1 MQRFGGL
8 LLMLIGT
15 VSLGGY
21 LYLPSSGD
29 DAAEL
34 AEVTRISV
42 APSHPINPDGT
53 VRVFAPASP
62 VFRDAVKRNDT
73 ASSDR
78 PAATAAWTTVVT
90 PNHSRRAVLRSS
102 QPGDAP
108 TRYELARD
116 LQRGLK
122 RAGCYGGAITGVW
135 SPSTKRAMSAFLEQA
150 NASLPVNAPDYILLS
165 LVQSHDD
172 IVCSDTCPSGQ
183 IMDRAGR
190 CTPNAVVAQA
200 GKRSNSVDDS
210 SKAATPRARVVVG
223 SAEQLPWLDRN
234 GRSLVTPAHRSAPPP
249 GMMSMGG
256 PPVALEPA
264 ASGNGASSGTG
275 SRISMDSADGDTSFI
290 PPAGSV
296 ADTNRSHVASLTAE
310 DGTAGDAD
318 AIAAVAE
325 PESLTIPKPE
335 KRRHAQRAR
344 NWERPRHAH
353 SYAGRRRGEPRPGT
367 MRYNL
372 VQALGGIY

>member
-1 MQRFGGL
+1 M
-8 LLMLIGT
+8 
-15 VSLGGY
+15 
-21 LYLPSSGD
+21 PS
-29 DAAEL
+29 
-34 AEVTRISV
+34 
-42 APSHPINPDGT
+42 
-53 VRVFAPASP
+53 
-62 VFRDAVKRNDT
+62 
-73 ASSDR
+73 
-78 PAATAAWTTVVT
+78 
-90 PNHSRRAVLRSS
+90 HSRRAVLRSS
-102 QPGDAP
+102 QPGDAA

-135 SPSTKRAMSAFLEQA
+135 SPSTKRAMSVFLERA
-150 NASLPVNAPDYILLS
+150 NASLPITDPDYILLS
-165 LVQSHDD
+165 LVQSHDE

-183 IMDRAGR
+183 TMDRAGR
-190 CTPNAVVAQA
+190 CMPNAIVAEA
-200 GKRSNSVDDS
+200 ANRSASPGNTTQV
-210 SKAATPRARVVVG
+210 AAPRAHVVVG

-256 PPVALEPA
+256 PPIAALEPA
-264 ASGNGASSGTG
+264 AAGNGSSSGTG
-275 SRISMDSADGDTSFI
+275 SHISMDSADSDTPVVS

-296 ADTNRSHVASLTAE
+296 ADPNRSHVASLTAD

-335 KRRHAQRAR
+335 KRRHAKRAH
-344 NWERPRHAH
+344 NWERPRQAH

>member
-15 VSLGGY
+15 VALGGY
-21 LYLPSSGD
+21 LYLPSSED

-34 AEVTRISV
+34 AEVMRISV
-42 APSHPINPDGT
+42 APSHPIHPDGT

-62 VFRDAVKRNDT
+62 IFRDAVKRNDT

-78 PAATAAWTTVVT
+78 PAAATAWTTVVT
-90 PNHSRRAVLRSS
+90 PSHSRRAVLRSS

-135 SPSTKRAMSAFLEQA
+135 SPSTKRAMSAFLERA
-150 NASLPVNAPDYILLS
+150 NATLPIEAPDFILLS
-165 LVQSHDD
+165 LVQSHNE
-172 IVCSDTCPSGQ
+172 IVCSDACPSGQ
-183 IMDRAGR
+183 MMDRAGR
-190 CTPNAVVAQA
+190 CMPNAIVAQTD
-200 GKRSNSVDDS
+200 KRSDS
-210 SKAATPRARVVVG
+210 PDATTKATRRARVVVG

-234 GRSLVTPAHRSAPPP
+234 GRSLVTPSHRSAPLP

-256 PPVALEPA
+256 PPVAPEPA
-264 ASGNGASSGTG
+264 AAGNGASSGTG
-275 SRISMDSADGDTSFI
+275 SHISVEPDSDTPLI

-296 ADTNRSHVASLTAE
+296 ADPNGSRVASLTAE
-310 DGTAGDAD
+310 DGTAGDAA

-325 PESLTIPKPE
+325 PDLLTIAKPE
-335 KRRHAQRAR
+335 KRRHAKRAR
-344 NWERPRHAH
+344 NWDRPKHERR
-353 SYAGRRRGEPRPGT
+353 YAGRRRGEPRPGT

>member
-15 VSLGGY
+15 VALGGY
-21 LYLPSSGD
+21 LYLPSSED

-42 APSHPINPDGT
+42 APSHPIHPDGT

-62 VFRDAVKRNDT
+62 IFRDAVKRNDT

-78 PAATAAWTTVVT
+78 PAAATAWTTVVT
-90 PNHSRRAVLRSS
+90 PSHSRRAVLRSS

-122 RAGCYGGAITGVW
+122 RAGCYGGTITGVW
-135 SPSTKRAMSAFLEQA
+135 SPSTKRAMSAFLERA
-150 NASLPVNAPDYILLS
+150 NATLPIEAPDFILLS
-165 LVQSHDD
+165 LVQSHGE
-172 IVCSDTCPSGQ
+172 IVCSDACPSGQ
-183 IMDRAGR
+183 VMDRAGR
-190 CTPNAVVAQA
+190 CMPNAIVAQTD
-200 GKRSNSVDDS
+200 KRSDS
-210 SKAATPRARVVVG
+210 PDATTKATRRARVVVG

-234 GRSLVTPAHRSAPPP
+234 GRSLVTPSHRSAPLP

-256 PPVALEPA
+256 PPVAPEPA
-264 ASGNGASSGTG
+264 VAGNGASSGTG
-275 SRISMDSADGDTSFI
+275 SHISVEPDSDTPLI

-296 ADTNRSHVASLTAE
+296 ADPNGSRVASLTAE
-310 DGTAGDAD
+310 DGTAGDAA

-325 PESLTIPKPE
+325 PDSLTIAKPE
-335 KRRHAQRAR
+335 KRRHAKRAR
-344 NWERPRHAH
+344 NWDRPKHERR
-353 SYAGRRRGEPRPGT
+353 YAGRRRGEPRPGT

>member
-15 VSLGGY
+15 VALGGY
-21 LYLPSSGD
+21 LYLPSSED

-34 AEVTRISV
+34 AEVMRISV
-42 APSHPINPDGT
+42 APSHPIHPDGT

-62 VFRDAVKRNDT
+62 IFRDAVKRNDT

-78 PAATAAWTTVVT
+78 PAAATAWTTVVT
-90 PNHSRRAVLRSS
+90 PSHSRRAVLRSS

-108 TRYELARD
+108 PRYELARD

-122 RAGCYGGAITGVW
+122 RAGGYGGAITGVW
-135 SPSTKRAMSAFLEQA
+135 SPSTKRAMSAFLERA
-150 NASLPVNAPDYILLS
+150 NATLPIEAPDFILLS
-165 LVQSHDD
+165 LVQSHDE
-172 IVCSDTCPSGQ
+172 IVCSDACPSGQ
-183 IMDRAGR
+183 MMDRAGR
-190 CTPNAVVAQA
+190 CMPNAVVAQTD
-200 GKRSNSVDDS
+200 KRSDS
-210 SKAATPRARVVVG
+210 PDATTKATRRARVVVG

-234 GRSLVTPAHRSAPPP
+234 GRSLVTPSHRSAPLP

-256 PPVALEPA
+256 PPVAPEPA
-264 ASGNGASSGTG
+264 VAGNGASSGTG
-275 SRISMDSADGDTSFI
+275 PHISVEPDSDTPLM

-296 ADTNRSHVASLTAE
+296 ADPNGSRVASLTAE
-310 DGTAGDAD
+310 DGTAGDAA

-325 PESLTIPKPE
+325 PDSLTIAKPE
-335 KRRHAQRAR
+335 KRRHAKRAR
-344 NWERPRHAH
+344 NWDRPKHERR
-353 SYAGRRRGEPRPGT
+353 YAGRRRGEPRPGT